1 MKRIVALMLVALCM
15 LLFLVGCG
23 QESTQ
28 SDAPSQSTEE
38 SGSAPLK
45 VALCLTGPANDGG
58 WCQLA
63 YDGLTASKD
72 QYGID
77 FSYTE
82 NLQTTDME
90 AALTDYAAQGYD
102 LIFGLG
108 FQFGDPALSVA
119 SKYPDTHFVVFE
131 GSVEADNVLSCK
143 ISNEQSRYLLGYLAA
158 RLSESGIVGFVAGP
172 AQPSIIK
179 PAEAFKLGAQTANP
193 DTQVLITYCESFTDV
208 ALAKEAAIAML
219 DQGADVIG
227 HGANTAGTGA
237 IKACEERGKLAMGAA
252 ADQNNLAP
260 DTVVCSDM
268 YSFGDVLLYIVGNAV
283 DGKFENGIRS
293 YGFAEGIVNLAP
305 YHSFEDRIPQDVKDE
320 IENLKQQ
327 MIDGSLVIPVIE
339 TPTT

>member
-1 MKRIVALMLVALCM
+1 M
-15 LLFLVGCG
+15 
-23 QESTQ
+23 E
-28 SDAPSQSTEE
+28 
-38 SGSAPLK
+38 
-45 VALCLTGPANDGG
+45 
-58 WCQLA
+58 
-63 YDGLTASKD
+63 
-72 QYGID
+72 

-119 SKYPDTHFVVFE
+119 EKYPDAKFIVFE
-131 GSVEADNVLSCK
+131 GDVEAENVLSCK

-158 RLSESGIVGFVAGP
+158 RLSETGVVGFVAGP

-179 PAEAFKLGAQTANP
+179 PAEAFKLGAKAADP
-193 DTQVLITYCESFTDV
+193 DIEVLITYCESFTDV

-227 HGANTAGTGA
+227 HGANTAGTGV
-237 IKACEERGKLAMGAA
+237 IKACEERGKMAMGAA
-252 ADQNNLAP
+252 ADQNDLAP

-283 DGKFENGIRS
+283 DGKFEGGIQS

-305 YHSFEDRIPQDVKDE
+305 YHSFEDKIPQEVKDE
-320 IENLKQQ
+320 IEDLKQQ
-327 MIDGSLVIPVIE
+327 IIDGTLVVPIIE
-339 TPTT
+339 TPTED

>member
-1 MKRIVALMLVALCM
+1 MKRIFALMLSLCM
-15 LLFLVGCG
+15 VLLLIGCG

-28 SDAPSQSTEE
+28 QGSSSQGEE
-38 SGSAPLK
+38 GGGTDPLK

-63 YDGLTASKD
+63 YDGLTAAGD

-119 SKYPDTHFVVFE
+119 SKYPDTHFIVFE

-158 RLSESGIVGFVAGP
+158 RLSESGTVGFVAGP

-179 PAEAFKLGAQTANP
+179 PAEAFKLGAQTADPN
-193 DTQVLITYCESFTDV
+193 TKVLITYCESFTDV

-237 IKACEERGKLAMGAA
+237 IKACEERGKMAMGAA
-252 ADQNNLAP
+252 ADQNSLAP

-283 DGKFENGIRS
+283 DGQFEGGIKS
-293 YGFAEGIVNLAP
+293 YGFAEGIINLAP
-305 YHSFEDRIPQDVKDE
+305 YHGFEDKIPQEVKDE
-320 IENLKQQ
+320 IEDLKQQ
-327 MIDGSLVIPVIE
+327 IIDGTLVVPVIE
-339 TPTT
+339 TPTTD